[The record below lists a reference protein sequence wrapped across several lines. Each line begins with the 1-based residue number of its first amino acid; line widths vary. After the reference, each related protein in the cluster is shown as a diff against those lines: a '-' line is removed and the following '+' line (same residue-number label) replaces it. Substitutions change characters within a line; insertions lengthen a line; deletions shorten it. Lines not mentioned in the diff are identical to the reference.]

1 MTSPALIGLLNQMG
15 AMNAA
20 LSRDTAGS
28 LPLLPATILTL
39 QNTTE
44 VILTPL
50 TSDPSRRRSVV
61 PYWLQRLTGSIGA
74 STAPQVR

>member
-1 MTSPALIGLLNQMG
+1 
-15 AMNAA
+15 MNAA

-28 LPLLPATILTL
+28 VPLLPATILTL

-50 TSDPSRRRSVV
+50 TEDPARRRSVV
-61 PYWLQRLTGSIGA
+61 PYWLQRLTGSVDGA
-74 STAPQVR
+74 TAAPSVR